1 MRISAMLNISESASE
16 QGVHDGFSLY
26 LALSDRRFVF
36 LIFFAFLYRIG
47 EVATRVSSRRLHPYA
62 CHSGYYA

>member
-1 MRISAMLNISESASE
+1 MLNISASASE

-26 LALSDRRFVF
+26 PALSDRRFVL

-47 EVATRVSSRRLHPYA
+47 EVATRVPSRRLRLYA
-62 CHSGYYA
+62 CHSGDYA